1 MRLWLADLQWRSF
14 FAPIPT
20 ATLASAL
27 LLVTQTQSHVADP
40 QPKQILMLHSFGLRF
55 KPWTD
60 YAEGIRAEIGSR
72 RHVEFQDHS
81 LVTAR
86 LNDDNSDKP
95 FVEYLYSLN
104 RERPPDL
111 IVAIGAPAANFVQ
124 RHRADLFPRTPMVF
138 TAVERRRVN
147 FDKLTEYDTVVA
159 SSNNLA
165 DILEKSVLHVLPHTK
180 TIAIAI
186 GASPNELFWLKERR
200 RETARLA
207 GRVQFRWYNDMSF
220 EAILKDA
227 ASLPPDTAIYW
238 QFLNVDAAGV
248 AYEGAHALN
257 RLSAAASRASA
268 VMT

>member
-1 MRLWLADLQWRSF
+1 
-14 FAPIPT
+14 
-20 ATLASAL
+20 
-27 LLVTQTQSHVADP
+27 
-40 QPKQILMLHSFGLRF
+40 
-55 KPWTD
+55 
-60 YAEGIRAEIGSR
+60 
-72 RHVEFQDHS
+72 
-81 LVTAR
+81 
-86 LNDDNSDKP
+86 
-95 FVEYLYSLN
+95 
-104 RERPPDL
+104 
-111 IVAIGAPAANFVQ
+111 
-124 RHRADLFPRTPMVF
+124 MVF

-238 QFLNVDAAGV
+238 
-248 AYEGAHALN
+248 
-257 RLSAAASRASA
+257 
-268 VMT
+268 